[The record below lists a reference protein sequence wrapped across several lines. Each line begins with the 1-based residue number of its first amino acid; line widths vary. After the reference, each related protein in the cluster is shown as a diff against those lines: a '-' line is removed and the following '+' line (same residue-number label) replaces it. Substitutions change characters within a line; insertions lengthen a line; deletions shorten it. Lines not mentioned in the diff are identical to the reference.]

1 MRLMAKG
8 LGADELRDRI
18 QVRHSRARAKLS
30 HQCQQRREQP
40 EQITTAAQHSELS
53 YRRLHPDGSAI
64 WLNMIPDYAPSSAKP
79 WDCKT
84 SGNQCVGAFR
94 RLFALSVASI
104 PARVSTG
111 SHLPRTC
118 TTCSKRGFTGAWQ
131 GTRG

>member
-1 MRLMAKG
+1 MRIGHKLLVRRGGPVGRQTSIASAQRCIYDLHMQEPLYSTRSPCILLLG
-8 LGADELRDRI
+8 L
-18 QVRHSRARAKLS
+18 
-30 HQCQQRREQP
+30 
-40 EQITTAAQHSELS
+40 
-53 YRRLHPDGSAI
+53 
-64 WLNMIPDYAPSSAKP
+64 PDYAPSSAKP

-104 PARVSTG
+104 PARVSTD
-111 SHLPRTC
+111 SHLPRAC

>member
-1 MRLMAKG
+1 MLLVFAAHRLIVLFASG
-8 LGADELRDRI
+8 
-18 QVRHSRARAKLS
+18 SLS
-30 HQCQQRREQP
+30 
-40 EQITTAAQHSELS
+40 TAGPNG
-53 YRRLHPDGSAI
+53 RGCKK
-64 WLNMIPDYAPSSAKP
+64 IPDYAPSSAKP

-104 PARVSTG
+104 PAQVSTG
-111 SHLPRTC
+111 SHLPRAC